1 MRVLTVLTQQIL
13 HSARSPPSS
22 LLSTEDYIVPALQG
36 GLHEQISTRGQC
48 DKSLVMNNH
57 RSKYCNRYET

>member
-1 MRVLTVLTQQIL
+1 MRVLTILTQQIL
-13 HSARSPPSS
+13 HSTCFPPGS
-22 LLSTEDYIVPALQG
+22 LLSTDDYIVPALQG

-57 RSKYCNRYET
+57 RSKYCNQYET